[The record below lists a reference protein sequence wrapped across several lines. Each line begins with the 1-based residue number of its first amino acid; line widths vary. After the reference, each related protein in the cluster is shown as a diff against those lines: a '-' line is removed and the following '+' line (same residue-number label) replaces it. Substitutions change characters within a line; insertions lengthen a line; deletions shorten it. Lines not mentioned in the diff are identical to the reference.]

1 MTSNEQKKAHLLDAY
16 AAVPSLSSAYEHA
29 LNRAQQS
36 TMLKMQ
42 QQLLSRPPRVSDIQ
56 LRSGDLAS
64 PLFDAPLST
73 LATMWLARFG
83 FSWVTEVRVV
93 AAAKKVPGE
102 WGVVFLRLNARNMF
116 ERHTL
121 YDTDES
127 VFRLIQE

>member
-1 MTSNEQKKAHLLDAY
+1 MSSEEKKMSLLEAY
-16 AAVPSLSSAYEHA
+16 AVVPSLSSAYEHA

-73 LATMWLARFG
+73 LTTMWLARFG

-93 AAAKKVPGE
+93 AAAEEVTGE

-127 VFRLIQE
+127 VFRLIRE

>member
-1 MTSNEQKKAHLLDAY
+1 MSSEEKKMSLLEAY
-16 AAVPSLSSAYEHA
+16 AVVPSLSSAYEHA

-73 LATMWLARFG
+73 LTTMWLARFG

-127 VFRLIQE
+127 VFRLIRE